1 MDHPKRLIVTAL
13 IILVC
18 EFAAIAALVIW
29 R

>member
-1 MDHPKRLIVTAL
+1 MNHPRRLIVTAL
-13 IILVC
+13 VILVC

>member
-1 MDHPKRLIVTAL
+1 MDHPKRLIITAL
-13 IILVC
+13 LILVC